1 MYVQSDMDL
10 LVDKQDHNS
19 FFIVEVKA
27 YEGLA
32 NERSL
37 KKQYT
42 VSTIKGISGILI
54 LNIWNKRHS

>member
-19 FFIVEVKA
+19 FFSLLFVCLF
-27 YEGLA
+27 LA